1 MNMRSNVTKAACCCL
16 VLLLLA
22 FPAAADQSQT
32 VVELKV
38 VIRFFA
44 PINEHTVG
52 QLLDL
57 IDKKR
62 SAGAKEFV
70 ILLSTQGGDVGAGIT
85 AYNYL
90 KALPTPV
97 TVITH
102 NIGRVDSIG
111 VIVYCAGA
119 RRLCVPQARFLIH
132 GVKSMGDGLAS
143 MDEKLLEER
152 LKTLKVDSENIARV
166 IAANSNKN
174 LPEVRAA
181 MSDRTTLTPDQA
193 IAWGLT
199 QEIKTDLYEAADF
212 VYRIEPGP
220 RR

>member
-1 MNMRSNVTKAACCCL
+1 L
-16 VLLLLA
+16 FLLLA
-22 FPAAADQSQT
+22 VFPAAADQNQT

-44 PINEHTVG
+44 PINEYTVG

-62 SAGAKEFV
+62 SAGTKEFV
-70 ILLSTQGGDVGAGIT
+70 ILLSTQGGDVGSGIT

-90 KALPTPV
+90 KALPEPV

-111 VIVYCAGA
+111 VILYSAGA
-119 RRLCVPQARFLIH
+119 KRLCVPQARFLIH
-132 GVKSMGDGLAS
+132 GVKSMGNGMAS

-152 LKTLKVDSENIARV
+152 LNTLKVDSENIARV
-166 IAANSNKN
+166 IAANSNKT
-174 LPEVRAA
+174 LAEVRAA
-181 MSDRTTLTPDQA
+181 MSDRTTLTPEQA
-193 IAWGLT
+193 MAWGLA
-199 QEIKTDLYEAADF
+199 QEIKTDLFDAVVN
-212 VYRIEPGP
+212 VYHIDPGQ

>member
-1 MNMRSNVTKAACCCL
+1 MRHQVTRA
-16 VLLLLA
+16 VLMPIVFLLLA
-22 FPAAADQSQT
+22 LPAAADQDQG

-44 PINEHTVG
+44 PINEYTVG

-57 IDKKR
+57 IDRKR
-62 SAGAKEFV
+62 SAGAREFV
-70 ILLSTQGGDVGAGIT
+70 ILLSTQGGDVGSGIT

-90 KALPTPV
+90 KAIPKPV
-97 TVITH
+97 TVSTH

-111 VIVYCAGA
+111 VIVYCAGSK
-119 RRLCVPQARFLIH
+119 RMCVPQARFLIH
-132 GVKSMGDGLAS
+132 TVKSMGEGLGS

-166 IAANSNKN
+166 VAANSNKS
-174 LPEVRAA
+174 LSEVRAA
-181 MSDRTTLTPDQA
+181 MSDRTTLNPEQA
-193 IAWGLT
+193 IAWGLA
-199 QEIKTDLYEAADF
+199 QEIKTELYDAADV
-212 VYRIEPGP
+212 VYHIEPGP

>member
-1 MNMRSNVTKAACCCL
+1 MRHQVTKA
-16 VLLLLA
+16 VLMPIVFLLLA
-22 FPAAADQSQT
+22 LPAAADQDQG

-44 PINEHTVG
+44 PINEYTVG

-57 IDKKR
+57 IDRKR
-62 SAGAKEFV
+62 SAGAREFV
-70 ILLSTQGGDVGAGIT
+70 ILLSTQGGDVGSGIT

-90 KALPTPV
+90 KAIPKPV
-97 TVITH
+97 TVSTH

-111 VIVYCAGA
+111 VIVYCAGSK
-119 RRLCVPQARFLIH
+119 RMGVPQARFLIH
-132 GVKSMGDGLAS
+132 TVKSMGEGLGS

-166 IAANSNKN
+166 VAANSNKS
-174 LPEVRAA
+174 LSEVRTA
-181 MSDRTTLTPDQA
+181 MSDRTTLNPEQA
-193 IAWGLT
+193 IAWGLA
-199 QEIKTDLYEAADF
+199 QEIKTELYDAADV
-212 VYRIEPGP
+212 VYHIEPGP

>member
-1 MNMRSNVTKAACCCL
+1 MRHHVTKAAFMSML
-16 VLLLLA
+16 LLLLA
-22 FPAAADQSQT
+22 FPTAADQNQT

-44 PINEHTVG
+44 PINEYTVG

-62 SAGAKEFV
+62 SSGTKEFV
-70 ILLSTQGGDVGAGIT
+70 ILLSTQGGDVGSGIT

-90 KALPTPV
+90 KALPKPV

-111 VIVYCAGA
+111 VIVYCAGSK
-119 RRLCVPQARFLIH
+119 RICVPQARFLIH
-132 GVKSMGDGLAS
+132 GVKSMGDGMAS

-166 IAANSNKN
+166 IAANSNQN
-174 LPEVRAA
+174 LSDVRAA
-181 MSDRTTLTPDQA
+181 MSERTTLNPEQA
-193 IAWGLT
+193 ITWGLA
-199 QEIKTDLYEAADF
+199 QEIRTDLYDATDF
-212 VYRIEPGP
+212 VYHIEPGP

>member
-1 MNMRSNVTKAACCCL
+1 MRHQVTKA
-16 VLLLLA
+16 VLMPIVFLLLA
-22 FPAAADQSQT
+22 LPAAADQDQG

-44 PINEHTVG
+44 PINEYTVG

-57 IDKKR
+57 IDRKR
-62 SAGAKEFV
+62 SAGAREFV
-70 ILLSTQGGDVGAGIT
+70 ILLSTQGGDVGSGIT

-90 KALPTPV
+90 KAIPKPV
-97 TVITH
+97 TVSTH

-111 VIVYCAGA
+111 VIVYCAGSK
-119 RRLCVPQARFLIH
+119 RMCVPQARFLIH
-132 GVKSMGDGLAS
+132 TVKSMGEGLGS

-166 IAANSNKN
+166 VAANSNKS
-174 LPEVRAA
+174 LSEVRAA
-181 MSDRTTLTPDQA
+181 MSDRTTLNPEQA
-193 IAWGLT
+193 IAWGLA
-199 QEIKTDLYEAADF
+199 QEIKTELYDAADV
-212 VYRIEPGP
+212 VYHIEPGP

>member
-1 MNMRSNVTKAACCCL
+1 MRHQVTKA
-16 VLLLLA
+16 VLMPIVFLLLA
-22 FPAAADQSQT
+22 LPAAADQDQG

-44 PINEHTVG
+44 PINEYTVG

-57 IDKKR
+57 IDRKR
-62 SAGAKEFV
+62 SAGAREFV
-70 ILLSTQGGDVGAGIT
+70 ILLSTQGGDVGSGIT

-90 KALPTPV
+90 KAIPKPV
-97 TVITH
+97 TVSTH

-111 VIVYCAGA
+111 VIVYCAGSK
-119 RRLCVPQARFLIH
+119 RMCVPQARFLIH
-132 GVKSMGDGLAS
+132 TVKSMGEGLGS

-166 IAANSNKN
+166 VAANSNKS
-174 LPEVRAA
+174 LSEVRTA
-181 MSDRTTLTPDQA
+181 MSDRTTLNPEQA
-193 IAWGLT
+193 IAWGLA
-199 QEIKTDLYEAADF
+199 QEIKTELYDAADV
-212 VYRIEPGP
+212 VYHIEPGP

>member
-1 MNMRSNVTKAACCCL
+1 MSMF
-16 VLLLLA
+16 LLLVA
-22 FPAAADQSQT
+22 IPAAAEQNQT

-44 PINEHTVG
+44 PINEYTVG

-62 SAGAKEFV
+62 STGTQEFV
-70 ILLSTQGGDVGAGIT
+70 ILLSTQGGDVGSGIT

-90 KALPTPV
+90 KALPKPV
-97 TVITH
+97 TVVTH

-111 VIVYCAGA
+111 VIVYCAGSK
-119 RRLCVPQARFLIH
+119 RLCVPQARFLIH
-132 GVKSMGDGLAS
+132 GVKSMGDGPVS

-166 IAANSNKN
+166 IAANSKKN
-174 LPEVRAA
+174 LAEVRAS
-181 MSDRTTLTPDQA
+181 MSDRTTLNPEQA
-193 IAWGLT
+193 ISWGLT
-199 QEIKTDLYEAADF
+199 QEIKTDLYDTDDF

>member
-1 MNMRSNVTKAACCCL
+1 MKA
-16 VLLLLA
+16 VLTAMFFLLLA

-32 VVELKV
+32 VVELKA

-44 PINEHTVG
+44 PINEYTVG

-62 SAGAKEFV
+62 SSGTREFV
-70 ILLSTQGGDVGAGIT
+70 ILLSTQGGDVGSGIT

-90 KALPTPV
+90 KALPRPV
-97 TVITH
+97 TVVTH

-111 VIVYCAGA
+111 VIVYCAGSK
-119 RRLCVPQARFLIH
+119 RICVPQARFLIH
-132 GVKSMGDGLAS
+132 GVKSMGDGMAS
-143 MDEKLLEER
+143 MDEKMLEER

-174 LPEVRAA
+174 LTEVRAA
-181 MSDRTTLTPDQA
+181 MSDRTTLNPEQA
-193 IAWGLT
+193 IAWGLA
-199 QEIKTDLYEAADF
+199 QEIRTDLYEAADF
-212 VYRIEPGP
+212 VYHIEPGP

>member
-1 MNMRSNVTKAACCCL
+1 MDMRHNVTRAAL
-16 VLLLLA
+16 MSLFLLLGA
-22 FPAAADQSQT
+22 FPAAADPNQT

-44 PINEHTVG
+44 PINEYTVG

-62 SAGAKEFV
+62 CAGAKDFV
-70 ILLSTQGGDVGAGIT
+70 ILLSTQGGDVGSGIT

-90 KALPTPV
+90 KALPAPV
-97 TVITH
+97 TVTTH

-111 VIVYCAGA
+111 VIVYCAGS

-132 GVKSMGDGLAS
+132 GVKSMGDGRAS
-143 MDEKLLEER
+143 MDEELLEER

-166 IAANSNKN
+166 IAANSNKD
-174 LPEVRAA
+174 LLEVRAA
-181 MSDRTTLTPDQA
+181 MSDRTTLNPDQA
-193 IAWGLT
+193 IAWGLA
-199 QEIKTDLYEAADF
+199 QEIRTDLYDAADF
-212 VYRIEPGP
+212 VYRIEPDP